1 MNEYTKLE
9 ELQIANLQDSWSIIY
24 EEMAS
29 ALIQQCGISGE
40 SVLRQGI

>member
-24 EEMAS
+24 EEMESNA
-29 ALIQQCGISGE
+29 ALKCVNVIFPW
-40 SVLRQGI
+40 V